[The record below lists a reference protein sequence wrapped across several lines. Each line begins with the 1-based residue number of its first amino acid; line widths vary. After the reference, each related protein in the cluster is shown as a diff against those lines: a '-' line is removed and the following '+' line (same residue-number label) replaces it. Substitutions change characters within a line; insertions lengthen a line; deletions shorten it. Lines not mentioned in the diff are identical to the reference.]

1 MENVLSIIY
10 CFTIFYLA
18 VTMKVKTYVTLMR
31 AQGFLLTLLLL
42 LPLIHGAPLLSFLLP
57 LALFTIKVVLIP
69 RYMNRIIRD
78 LDINRIIEPTIQQIT
93 LLLLVIASMSLIFI
107 ASDYLSSM
115 TQVET
120 IPFATGFTSVVVGCF
135 IIIFRRKL
143 IVHVVGFL
151 VLENGLFLVG
161 ISVGTE
167 MPIMIELGML
177 LDVFVV
183 IFLMGIAMN
192 RIRST
197 LAGFDVTALGRLKD

>member
-1 MENVLSIIY
+1 MENVLSIIF
-10 CFTIFYLA
+10 CFTLYYLA

-31 AQGFLLTLLLL
+31 VQGLLLTILLL

-78 LDINRIIEPTIQQIT
+78 LDINRVIEPTIQQIT
-93 LLLLVIASMSLIFI
+93 LLLLVIASMSVIFI
-107 ASDYLSSM
+107 VSDYLSSM
-115 TQVET
+115 TQIQT
-120 IPFATGFTSVVVGCF
+120 IPFATGFSAIVAGSF

-143 IVHVVGFL
+143 IVHVAGFL
-151 VLENGLFLVG
+151 VLENGLFLFS

-167 MPIMIELGML
+167 LPVMIELGML

-197 LAGFDVTALGRLKD
+197 LSGFDVTAIGRLKD

>member
-1 MENVLSIIY
+1 MENVLSIIF
-10 CFTIFYLA
+10 CFSIFYLA
-18 VTMKVKTYVTLMR
+18 VTMKVKTYVALMR
-31 AQGFLLTLLLL
+31 LQGLLLTFLLV

-57 LALFTIKVVLIP
+57 TAIFAIKVLLIP

-78 LDINRIIEPTIQQIT
+78 LDINRVIEPTIQQTT
-93 LLLLVIASMSLIFI
+93 LLLLVIASMSVIFI
-107 ASDYLSSM
+107 VSDYLSSM
-115 TQVET
+115 TQIET
-120 IPFATGFTSVVVGCF
+120 IPFATGFSAVVAGSF

-151 VLENGLFLVG
+151 VLENGLFLFS

-167 MPIMIELGML
+167 LPIMIELGIL

-197 LAGFDVTALGRLKD
+197 LAGFDVTAIGRLKD